1 MIATIDTAVQAL
13 SQGKMII
20 LVDDENRENEGDLCM
35 LAEHVTAQDINFM
48 AHYGCGLICL
58 TITRERAEQ
67 LELAPMTPNNTSRF
81 HTGFTVSIEAAQGVT
96 TGISAADR
104 ATTIRA
110 AVDPNAKPSDLAR
123 PGHMFPIIARDGGVL
138 VRIGQTEGSVDLAKL
153 AGAKVHAGVICEIM
167 KDDGTMARMPDLEIF
182 SQIHQIPIVS
192 IADLVAWRLQR
203 DALVSKVNEAE
214 VTVGFA
220 AGFHAVSFKSAID
233 SRVHLALCYNLDKID
248 EMTPLVRVHSG
259 LVWNDMLGIN
269 DDNHALSNAIDA
281 IKKHGCGVLLYI
293 HRDADAGNSVADAI
307 SNTTPIDEDAVN
319 HISPETRLYGIGA
332 QCLRSLGIHDMILLS
347 DSPKKLA
354 AIEGFGLKITKTQS
368 F

>member
-58 TITRERAEQ
+58 TLTRERAEQ
-67 LELAPMTPNNTSRF
+67 LELPPMTPNNTSRF

-203 DALVSKVNEAE
+203 DALVSQVNEAE

-220 AGFHAVSFKSAID
+220 AGFHAVSFK
-233 SRVHLALCYNLDKID
+233 
-248 EMTPLVRVHSG
+248 
-259 LVWNDMLGIN
+259 
-269 DDNHALSNAIDA
+269 
-281 IKKHGCGVLLYI
+281 
-293 HRDADAGNSVADAI
+293 
-307 SNTTPIDEDAVN
+307 
-319 HISPETRLYGIGA
+319 
-332 QCLRSLGIHDMILLS
+332 
-347 DSPKKLA
+347 
-354 AIEGFGLKITKTQS
+354 
-368 F
+368 

>member
-58 TITRERAEQ
+58 TLTRERAEQ
-67 LELAPMTPNNTSRF
+67 LELPPMTPNNTSRF

-281 IKKHGCGVLLYI
+281 IKKHGRRVLLYI

>member
-1 MIATIDTAVQAL
+1 MLATIDTAVQLLA
-13 SQGKMII
+13 QGKMII

-35 LAEHVTAQDINFM
+35 LAEHVTTQDINFM
-48 AHYGCGLICL
+48 VHRACGLVCL
-58 TITRERAEQ
+58 TVTRERAEH
-67 LELAPMTPNNTSRF
+67 LALPPMTPNNTSRF

-104 ATTIRA
+104 ATTIRTA
-110 AVDPNAKPSDLAR
+110 AAPHAKASDLAR
-123 PGHMFPIIARDGGVL
+123 PGHVFPIIARDGGVL
-138 VRIGQTEGSVDLAKL
+138 VRIGQTEGSVDLAKIS
-153 AGAKVHAGVICEIM
+153 GAKVPAAVICEIM
-167 KDDGTMARMPDLEIF
+167 NDDGSMARMPDLELF

-203 DALVSKVNEAE
+203 DTLVSKVNEAE

-220 AGFHAVSFKSAID
+220 AGFHAVTFRSDID
-233 SRVHLALCYNLDKID
+233 ARVHLALCYNLSDIEKKI
-248 EMTPLVRVHSG
+248 PLVRVHSG
-259 LVWNDMLGIN
+259 RVWNDMLGIN
-269 DDNHALSNAIDA
+269 DDNHALSNAISA

-293 HRDADAGNSVADAI
+293 HRNADADDSIADAI
-307 SNTTPIDEDAVN
+307 SNTSHVDDDAVN

-332 QCLRSLGIHDMILLS
+332 QCLRALGIHDMILLS

-354 AIEGFGLKITKTQS
+354 AIDGFGLKITGTQP